1 MAELD
6 TGRTKSAWPLFVLA
20 ALAFVPGVG
29 FFCGAGAATWGL
41 LSKRPRALVAAAIAA
56 VGVVAQ
62 VAGFSAWL
70 FFSGAR
76 SPVISQALA
85 EVARRDLV
93 RLVGAIDDYRAAN
106 GAYPASLTA
115 LVNRDLGSRQL
126 PVYDQGAGIFRGLRL
141 YEYQVAP
148 DGKSFDLYS
157 VGPDRTPGTADDIR
171 PVLPGSLAAHS
182 GYRPPG

>member
-76 SPVISQALA
+76 SPLITQALA
-85 EVARRDLV
+85 EVAGRDMV
-93 RLVGAIDDYRAAN
+93 RLVQAIDDYRAAT
-106 GAYPASLTA
+106 GAYPSSLTA
-115 LVNRDLGSRQL
+115 LARGNVGRPL